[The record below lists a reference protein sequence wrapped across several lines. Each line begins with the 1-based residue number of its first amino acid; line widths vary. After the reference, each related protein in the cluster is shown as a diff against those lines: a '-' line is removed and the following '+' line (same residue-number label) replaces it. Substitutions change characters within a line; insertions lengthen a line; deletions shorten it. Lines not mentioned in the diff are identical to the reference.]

1 MKRIF
6 TIVLWIISVS
16 IIAQTK
22 TVTGKVTD
30 EAGLGLTGV
39 TVMVKGTN
47 SGTITDLD
55 GNFSLDNVT
64 SESVLQFSFIGM
76 KQQEIVVGTQSEILV
91 SMEEGGIGLEELVVI
106 GYGVVKKSDLT
117 GSVATVDT
125 KDAYAAPMASLDN
138 ALQGRAT
145 GVQVTSSTGEPGSAP
160 IIRIRGGNSIT
171 AGNTPLYVVDGFITD
186 ADNISSINPND
197 IESMQV
203 LKDAS
208 STAIYGARGTN
219 GVVLIST
226 KKGKSGDAVVNF
238 SSKFGV
244 QKIPKYLEVQ
254 SGSEYAAWVN
264 SISDQSLPL
273 PYDLDNLP
281 EETDWQD
288 VIFDT
293 APIQDYQVSVSG
305 GNDKTNYYLSAG
317 YMSQDGIVK
326 NTSFDRLSLR
336 SNIDKQLSKIFKTGV
351 NISLTHTNKQNSK
364 IESFND
370 VMRAYPFMPVYNDDG
385 TYHNG
390 TGFPVFDQ
398 ENLLA
403 SSEMNLNETIRD
415 RALINTYLQASLF
428 DRIIIKS
435 TFGVDMSYS
444 RTNEFVPSTNPQSM
458 LEGMSAQADVN
469 RFNDYEWIN
478 ENTINYNQTFGQH
491 SIGAVA
497 GITAQAGYRETV
509 NVSADQIPSDG
520 VTVYALEL
528 APVENTSINSD
539 YVEDAWFS
547 VLARANYSY
556 QGKYLVTVSVRRD
569 GSSRLGENNKY
580 AMFPSAA
587 VGWNIGKESFIQNI
601 DVIDNLKLRAS
612 YGVTGNAGVPEFSTI
627 ASFATVSPIA
637 ILDGTAVAGVRQD
650 NLGKPDLKWETTN
663 QTDIGLEIGFFE
675 RRLNVEID
683 YYYKKTSD
691 LLLDAAVPQHTGF
704 SSSLTNVGTLKNSGI
719 DLGLNGT
726 IIQTDDFSWTAS
738 LNLSKNKNEIL
749 DLGTK
754 DYITTHEVANVPVAQ
769 LRVGESLGV
778 FYGYQYESVDPETGD
793 VVYTDVSGPNGVPD
807 GSIDYEYDRT
817 VIGDPTPKFYGGF
830 STSATYKNFDV
841 MAFLPFSYGNDIYNT
856 EFMWGFE
863 QNVNSMA
870 EIRDNMWTVGDP
882 NNAKYP
888 GAESTDWYDPSSINV
903 MDGSF
908 LRLGTLQFGYTLPK
922 DLIKGISRCRF
933 YATGTNLLVITS
945 KDYMGYDPDVS
956 SFGDDTAENSV
967 KRGFDQIEYPQNRSF
982 ILGLDITF

>member
-1 MKRIF
+1 MKKTLTIF
-6 TIVLWIISVS
+6 LWVISLTIF
-16 IIAQTK
+16 AQTHN
-22 TVTGKVTD
+22 VTGKITD
-30 EAGLGLTGV
+30 SDGDPIPGV
-39 TVMVKGTN
+39 NVVVKGT
-47 SGTITDLD
+47 TIGSISDLD
-55 GNFSLDNVT
+55 GNYTMRDLS
-64 SESVLQFSFIGM
+64 SESVLVFTFIGM
-76 KQQEIVVGTQSEILV
+76 VPQEIVVGTQSEISV
-91 SMEEGGIGLEELVVI
+91 SMEAGGIGLDELVVI
-106 GYGVVKKSDLT
+106 GYGVVRKSDLT

-145 GVQVTSSTGEPGSAP
+145 GVQVTSSTGAPGSAP
-160 IIRIRGGNSIT
+160 VIRIRGGNSIS

-238 SSKFGV
+238 SSKYGF
-244 QKIPKYLEVQ
+244 QKLPKHIEVQ

-273 PYDLDNLP
+273 PYDLENLP

-305 GNDKTNYYLSAG
+305 GNDKTSYYLSAG
-317 YMSQDGIVK
+317 YMSQDGIVS

-336 SNIDKQLSKIFKTGV
+336 SNIDKELSKIFKTGV
-351 NISLTHTNKQNSK
+351 NISLTHTNKHNLK
-364 IESFND
+364 IESFNS

-385 TYHNG
+385 TFNDG
-390 TGFPVFDQ
+390 TGYPVFDQ

-403 SSEMNLNETIRD
+403 DCEMNLDETIQD
-415 RALINTYLQASLF
+415 RALVNTYLQASLF
-428 DRIIIKS
+428 DNIIVKS
-435 TFGVDMSYS
+435 TFGADLSYG
-444 RTNEFVPSTNPQSM
+444 RTNEFIPSTNPQSL
-458 LEGMSAQADVN
+458 LEGISAQADVN

-491 SIGAVA
+491 SIGALA
-497 GITAQAGYRETV
+497 GVTAQAGHRETV
-509 NVSADQIPSDG
+509 IISADQIPSDG
-520 VTVYALEL
+520 VTVNALEL
-528 APVENTSINSD
+528 APVTNTSINSN

-547 VLARANYSY
+547 MLARANYSY
-556 QGKYLVTVSVRRD
+556 QGKYLLTASVRRD

-580 AMFPSAA
+580 AMFPSVAM
-587 VGWNIGKESFIQNI
+587 GWNIGKESFIQNV
-601 DVIDNLKLRAS
+601 DVIDHLKLRAS

-627 ASFATVSPIA
+627 ASFATVSPVA

-675 RRLNVEID
+675 GRLNAEID
-683 YYYKKTSD
+683 YYYKKTAD

-704 SSSLTNVGTLKNSGI
+704 STSLTNVGSLKNNGI
-719 DLGLNGT
+719 DIGINGT
-726 IIQTDDFSWTAS
+726 LIKTDDFSWSAS
-738 LNLSKNKNEIL
+738 LNISKNNNEIL

-754 DYITTHEVANVPVAQ
+754 EYITTYEVAKVPVAQ

-778 FYGYQYESVDPETGD
+778 FYGYKLESIDPATGD
-793 VVYTDVSGPNGVPD
+793 AVYADVSGPDGEPD

-830 STSATYKNFDV
+830 STSATYKNFDF

-870 EIRDNMWTVGDP
+870 EIRDNMWTAGEP

-888 GAESTDWYDPSSINV
+888 GAESTNWYDPSSINV

-922 DLIKGISRCRF
+922 NLIKGISNCRF
-933 YATGTNLLVITS
+933 YATGTNLFVITS